1 MWFQIAFTTLAVLS
15 GHSLAAFLLG
25 YTSES
30 CDDLKPHRIPFVQD
44 VIGQSGAFQPGL
56 GSNGLPINV
65 PGFNRPNPNGPPAN
79 GPDGVNIQPV
89 LMTTVTPYR
98 IFTVDNR
105 YKKGRAI
112 EGTPI

>member
-1 MWFQIAFTTLAVLS
+1 MWFQIAFTIVAVLS
-15 GHSLAAFLLG
+15 SHSLAAFLLG

-44 VIGQSGAFQPGL
+44 VVGQPGL
-56 GSNGLPINV
+56 GSNGLPINA
-65 PGFNRPNPNGPPAN
+65 PGFNRPNPNGPAIN
-79 GPDGVNIQPV
+79 GPDGMNVQPI

-105 YKKGRAI
+105 YKKGRAL
-112 EGTPI
+112 EGTLF